1 MRIDLGYPS
10 PRELKKNELET
21 LQYIKDSDVFQSYY
35 TTIASDAS
43 VSYFQLRHAPSL
55 NFSSNLDIC
64 LDQRSGKMGCAD
76 IGLVIK
82 TRDGRYEQVSYSL
95 AIHSKDN
102 TRYRLLRMYH
112 FDYALPGATSRQPHP
127 VFHLQYAGGLFG
139 RLRNL
144 PIQHAH
150 LDAWLSEPRLFFM
163 PMSLALLINIVFKEF
178 PDKNAIEVIERSE
191 WRDLIRKNENRLLI
205 PYFRCCHNFVISINN
220 LGKLLTNDFYYGN

>member
-21 LQYIKDSDVFQSYY
+21 LQYIKNSDVFQSYY
-35 TTIASDAS
+35 KTIASDAS
-43 VSYFQLRHAPSL
+43 VSYFQLRNAPSF

-76 IGLVIK
+76 IGSVIK

-112 FDYALPGATSRQPHP
+112 FDYALPDAVCRQPHP

-139 RLRNL
+139 RLRSL

-150 LDAWLSEPRLFFM
+150 LDAWLSEPRLFFT
-163 PMSLALLINIVFKEF
+163 PMSLALLINIVLKEF

-191 WRDLIRKNENRLLI
+191 WRDLIRKNEMRLLT
-205 PYFRCCHNFVISINN
+205 PYFRCCHNFMNSINN
-220 LGKLLTNDFYYGN
+220 VGKLLTSDFYYGS